1 MKLTLLVPSAAAVAF
16 LTATLFAA
24 TTLAQPA
31 PAAQEEGAPGGPP
44 HHYPAPK
51 NLKVLPKD
59 TNGEQIRK
67 IMHGWAGS
75 LGVHCDTCHQQDP
88 HNIGPDGKPRL
99 DFPSD
104 AKQEKLTARR
114 MYKMVQG
121 INSEYVSKLKTQEGD
136 AAKPVTCGTC
146 HRGHL
151 DPEPYVIPPEHRP
164 AGAPMPGN

>member
-1 MKLTLLVPSAAAVAF
+1 LKLTSLAPSAAVVALF
-16 LTATLFAA
+16 ATALFAA
-24 TTLAQPA
+24 TTVAQPPQA
-31 PAAQEEGAPGGPP
+31 PQEGEPGGPP
-44 HHYPAPK
+44 HHYPMPK
-51 NLKVLPKD
+51 NLKVLPKT

-75 LGVHCDTCHQQDP
+75 LGVHCDTCHQEDA
-88 HNIGPDGKPRL
+88 HNLGPDGKPRL

-104 AKQEKLTARR
+104 AKQTKLTARR

-121 INSEYVSKLKTQEGD
+121 INAKYISTLKTQQGD
-136 AAKPVTCGTC
+136 PAKPVTCGTC

-164 AGAPMPGN
+164 GGGPSTRGN